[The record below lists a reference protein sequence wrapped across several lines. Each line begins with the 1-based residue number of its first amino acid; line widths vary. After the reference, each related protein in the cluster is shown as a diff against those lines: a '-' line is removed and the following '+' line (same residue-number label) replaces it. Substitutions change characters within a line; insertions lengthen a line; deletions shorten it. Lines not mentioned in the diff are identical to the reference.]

1 MFLQAGTTRTLGENP
16 GSKRTDGEER
26 QGPGR
31 GAPEVMGK
39 QRPSDQNEPKQRNC
53 SPRRPGHRGQAD
65 SVSHTTRLQ
74 GQAAL
79 QTIFPRLGLHSLGT
93 LPHVSHEFRPFKLV
107 MWK

>member
-1 MFLQAGTTRTLGENP
+1 MGE
-16 GSKRTDGEER
+16 
-26 QGPGR
+26 
-31 GAPEVMGK
+31 

-79 QTIFPRLGLHSLGT
+79 QNIFPRLGLHSLGT
-93 LPHVSHEFRPFKLV
+93 LPHVSHEFKPFKLV